1 MKISD
6 YETTIGNLSKQLLLK
21 RKEYSELCMQF
32 DSLRFALNDN
42 RRAKTEVY
50 QEECVLTQKKFDL
63 SSQIQTMIDTYQKWQ
78 SSFIQY
84 TDKQK
89 LIITSMNEVI
99 NELNTKIVQHEKNIE
114 EVKRLDNN
122 TILAKDKL
130 EQIHQR
136 LLSKEVELKQ
146 VNNELI
152 ETINKKSSFLQTIED
167 KLIEL
172 KEKEEMIVKR
182 EKWLRI
188 NLDKLTK
195 IKGDRKNKP

>member
-1 MKISD
+1 
-6 YETTIGNLSKQLLLK
+6 
-21 RKEYSELCMQF
+21 
-32 DSLRFALNDN
+32 
-42 RRAKTEVY
+42 
-50 QEECVLTQKKFDL
+50 
-63 SSQIQTMIDTYQKWQ
+63 
-78 SSFIQY
+78 
-84 TDKQK
+84 
-89 LIITSMNEVI
+89 MNEVI

-182 EKWLRI
+182 EK
-188 NLDKLTK
+188 
-195 IKGDRKNKP
+195 